1 MFMEEV
7 MKKITA
13 KLATLSLVVGSVS
26 APVAL
31 ASESPV
37 YDYFSAYYQL
47 VEVDENET
55 GIDAEPDGF
64 GIEFSK
70 QFNDFM
76 YVIASYDDV
85 SGDYQVGTFNYD
97 VDTQLLMAGVGFKYS
112 ASRYTDLFFEPSVVY
127 AEADVAGFDD
137 DDTGFGAKA
146 GFTHAFNPAFHLKGY
161 LRHVNVLD
169 EDTNSYGAEARILF
183 SDSVHGILAAEA
195 NSDEKLYRA
204 GVSFRF

>member
-1 MFMEEV
+1 
-7 MKKITA
+7 MKPVTT
-13 KLATLSLVVGSVS
+13 KLAMLSFFVAS
-26 APVAL
+26 ASAAPAAV
-31 ASESPV
+31 ASESPI

-76 YVIASYDDV
+76 YVIASYDDI
-85 SGDYQVGTFNYD
+85 SGDYTIGNFVFDGSTS
-97 VDTQLLMAGVGFKYS
+97 VLSAGVGFKYS
-112 ASRYTDLFFEPSVVY
+112 ASRATDLFFEPSVVY
-127 AEADVAGFDD
+127 VDD
-137 DDTGFGAKA
+137 EFEGDSEDDTGFGAKV

-161 LRHVNVLD
+161 LRHINVMD
-169 EDTNSYGAEARILF
+169 TDTNSYGAEARILF
-183 SDSVHGILAAEA
+183 SDAVHGILGAEA
-195 NSDEKLYRA
+195 NSDEKLFRA

>member
-7 MKKITA
+7 MKSTTA
-13 KLATLSLVVGSVS
+13 NFIKFSALAAALF
-26 APVAL
+26 APAAM

-85 SGDYQVGTFNYD
+85 SGDYQVGTFSFNAE
-97 VDTQLLMAGVGFKYS
+97 TQLLMAGVGFKYS
-112 ASRYTDLFFEPSVVY
+112 ASRYTDLFFEPSLVY
-127 AEADVAGFDD
+127 AETDVGGFDD

-146 GFTHAFNPAFHLKGY
+146 GFTHAINTAFHLKGF

-183 SDSVHGILAAEA
+183 SDSVHGILGAEA